1 MYAFLCTVEEILYSC
16 QMLGKVELTTAE
28 MCLAL
33 HLVPT
38 KESFK
43 KVCASLRQRDENM
56 VLC

>member
-1 MYAFLCTVEEILYSC
+1 MAEETLYSS
-16 QMLGKVELTTAE
+16 QMLGKVEVTKAE

-33 HLVPT
+33 HLDPT

-43 KVCASLRQRDENM
+43 KVCASLRQIYENT